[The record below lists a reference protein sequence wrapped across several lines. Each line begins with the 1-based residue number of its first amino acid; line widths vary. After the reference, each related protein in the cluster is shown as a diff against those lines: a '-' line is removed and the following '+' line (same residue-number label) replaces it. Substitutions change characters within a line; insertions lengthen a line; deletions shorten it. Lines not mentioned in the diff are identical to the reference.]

1 MRELLRP
8 TLIVATG
15 ALLLAGPGCSR
26 KSESDFTPAQ
36 ADARKALE
44 SGLRSWKDGG
54 KPGDVPGTSKPTVR
68 AEDPEWSEGRKLKEY
83 EILGDE
89 PLEGSPGRVFTVRI
103 ITDKGAPHDA
113 KYVVFGIDP
122 VQVFRDSTYKAL
134 SGAGK

>member
-1 MRELLRP
+1 MRDLLRP
-8 TLIVATG
+8 ILIVAAV
-15 ALLLAGPGCSR
+15 ALLLVDPGCRR

-44 SGLRSWKDGG
+44 SGLRSWKEGG

-103 ITDKGAPHDA
+103 ITDKGAPHEA

-134 SGAGK
+134 SGAGR